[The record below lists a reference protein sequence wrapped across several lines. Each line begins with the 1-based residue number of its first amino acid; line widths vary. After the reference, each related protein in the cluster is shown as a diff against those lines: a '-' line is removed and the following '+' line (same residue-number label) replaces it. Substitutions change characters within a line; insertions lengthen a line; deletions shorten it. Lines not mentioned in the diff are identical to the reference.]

1 MWTRRTVLGAA
12 CATAALS
19 GCLDDET
26 DGDEPAEPEVDDSD
40 DDGPGYETHLDDLEA
55 YDPVDRTGE
64 SEVEIVVAPDGD
76 HRFDPDPVMVEEM
89 ATVTWN
95 WPESGYEIY
104 PLESPDPC
112 GWAGDDHGTGHSWEF
127 PFVGKYEIGCTTP
140 DGEEFSGVMFVVDAD

>member
-1 MWTRRTVLGAA
+1 MTRRTFLGAA
-12 CATAALS
+12 CSATVLS
-19 GCLDDET
+19 GCLGDET
-26 DGDEPAEPEVDDSD
+26 DSDEQAKSEGDDSEA
-40 DDGPGYETHLDDLEA
+40 DDGPGYETHLDDLES

-64 SEVEIVVAPDGD
+64 SEVEIVVAPGGD
-76 HRFDPDPVMVEEM
+76 HRFDPDPVMVEEL

-112 GWAGDDHGTGHSWEF
+112 GWVGDDHGTGHSWEF
-127 PFVGKYEIGCTTP
+127 PFVGKYEIGCTTS